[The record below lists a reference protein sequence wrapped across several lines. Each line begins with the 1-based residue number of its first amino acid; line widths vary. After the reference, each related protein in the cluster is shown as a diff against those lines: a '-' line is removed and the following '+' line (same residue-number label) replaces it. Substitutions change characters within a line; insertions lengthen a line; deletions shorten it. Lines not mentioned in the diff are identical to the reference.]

1 MHINN
6 TIHRCAA
13 HGMTP
18 PLLGEFVH
26 RNDTHLF
33 TPVTGL
39 APLLHR
45 ARLQLLNSTTSLAS
59 LHKSLAALDLPN
71 EVRLRPSWDQ
81 YFMQLADLAAHRSNC
96 MKRRVGCVL
105 VREKRVVSTGY
116 NGTPRGMRNCNEG
129 GCKFNLNIPQ
139 FSFWLSVGPGFLGV
153 T

>member
-45 ARLQLLNSTTSLAS
+45 AQLQLLNSTTSLAS

-129 GCKFNLNIPQ
+129 GCKLNLNIPQ
-139 FSFWLSVGPGFLGV
+139 FSFWLSVGPGFLRV